1 MTIMFM
7 TDLDGTLLGHDD
19 FGFAPIRD
27 GILSLIESGIRIVP
41 NSSKTRREIDGFCTS
56 LGARLPFIY
65 ENGAG
70 IGNADLVAALFDRQ
84 APGNP
89 RGTPIREIETI
100 WDRSISAAL
109 RGACRFLKEM
119 PRLEQARHLG
129 LRGHNL
135 ELAMRRDYSSPFLFS
150 GDAGSFD
157 RLVVEARDAGL
168 AIKRGGRVCNL
179 SGRHD
184 KAGYNFALR
193 SAYRSAGT
201 RLCIV
206 GFGDGENDTEMLQQ
220 ADIACIIPKPGT
232 PVLKLPHP
240 PSQVITASQPAP
252 HGWIEA
258 AMLALDNIR
267 EREGR
272 AHG

>member
-27 GILSLIESGIRIVP
+27 AILGLIESGISIVP

-56 LGARLPFIY
+56 LGVRLPYIY

-70 IGNADLVAALFDRQ
+70 IGNADLVASLSDRR

-89 RGTPIREIETI
+89 RGTSIRDIEAI
-100 WDRSISAAL
+100 WERSISPAL
-109 RGACRFLKEM
+109 RHACRFLKDM
-119 PRLEQARHLG
+119 PPLDQARHLG
-129 LRGHNL
+129 LRGHDL

-150 GDAGSFD
+150 GDRGSVD
-157 RLVVEARDAGL
+157 KLVVEARGAGL

-179 SGRHD
+179 SGQHD
-184 KAGYNFALR
+184 KEGYNFTLR
-193 SAYRSAGT
+193 AAYRSAGT

-206 GFGDGENDTEMLQQ
+206 GFGDGENDVDMLQQ
-220 ADIACIIPKPGT
+220 ADIACIIPRPGAPALT
-232 PVLKLPHP
+232 LPHP
-240 PSQVITASQPAP
+240 PPKVITASQSAP

-258 AMLALDNIR
+258 AMLALENIR
-267 EREGR
+267 KREGR
-272 AHG
+272 IYG